1 MTRAC
6 DCYGLTVQY
15 STVQYSIR
23 YLSMGVHDR
32 TPPST
37 DATKMPFDVQTP
49 HEGVCQITGVRKL
62 QLFYALKQG
71 SNNAIKGSVARMP
84 VDQLDDTLYDNFRFD
99 GPSPLTFAAWQ
110 DNTKGIEALVER
122 GASID
127 KKDAAGWSP
136 LFMAVQQ
143 ENFLAARMLLILG
156 AAVDSYNEELGES
169 VMDAA
174 IQNNNQWLVAL
185 LDQYGFKRHGYA
197 TRAGNRGVARVR
209 YPQ

>member
-1 MTRAC
+1 
-6 DCYGLTVQY
+6 
-15 STVQYSIR
+15 
-23 YLSMGVHDR
+23 
-32 TPPST
+32 
-37 DATKMPFDVQTP
+37 
-49 HEGVCQITGVRKL
+49 
-62 QLFYALKQG
+62 
-71 SNNAIKGSVARMP
+71 MP

-143 ENFLAARMLLILG
+143 ENFLAATMLLILG

-185 LDQYGFKRHGYA
+185 LDQYGFKRHGYT